1 MPAQPDHELL
11 FAADCPVCG
20 RRGTVVTPDYC
31 SDGHGDECPDRIC
44 LDCGGALTVGTTA
57 TDAADSASSRTA

>member
-1 MPAQPDHELL
+1 MPVQPDHELL

-20 RRGTVVTPDYC
+20 RRACVVTPDYC

-44 LDCGGALTVGTTA
+44 LDCGGALTVGA
-57 TDAADSASSRTA
+57 PPAAAADATSTRTA